1 MPIVYTCSK
10 CNAQTPKW
18 QGRCGEC
25 GNWGTLDKETIDKAK
40 KIKEKIDV
48 KPGEVID
55 FSDIKE
61 EAEKRVKT
69 NIQEF
74 DRVLGG
80 GIVPGS
86 LVLIG
91 GEPGIGKSTLVLQ
104 TAGAIDNTLYVS
116 GEESAGQIKI
126 RLNRLNIKGDNI
138 KFSSET
144 EIEKICATAK
154 NLKPNLVIVDSIQT
168 ISSLEIVSETG
179 SVSQIKAVTV
189 KLLGLAKKTNIP
201 IFIIGHIT
209 KDGSVAG
216 PKTLEHLVD
225 TVAYLEGDEK
235 NDLRILRAKKNRFG
249 ATSEIGIFEM
259 KNNGLEEV
267 KNPAGIFL
275 ETEAI
280 NTPGMAVGS
289 ILEGTR
295 TFLVEVQA
303 LANKTFF
310 NYPERRAFGFNLN
323 RLQILSAVL
332 MRRANINLTNIDL
345 NINIV
350 GGIKATEPA
359 LDLAVCMSIV
369 SAYKNKPLSNDLAII
384 GEVGLGGEIR
394 KVNKLDQRILEAKK
408 LGFKNILLPNFT
420 PQKNLAGVNLIKIRT
435 LSEAIEK
442 IF

>member
-1 MPIVYTCSK
+1 M
-10 CNAQTPKW
+10 
-18 QGRCGEC
+18 
-25 GNWGTLDKETIDKAK
+25 
-40 KIKEKIDV
+40 
-48 KPGEVID
+48 
-55 FSDIKE
+55 
-61 EAEKRVKT
+61 
-69 NIQEF
+69 
-74 DRVLGG
+74 
-80 GIVPGS
+80 
-86 LVLIG
+86 
-91 GEPGIGKSTLVLQ
+91 
-104 TAGAIDNTLYVS
+104 
-116 GEESAGQIKI
+116 
-126 RLNRLNIKGDNI
+126 
-138 KFSSET
+138 
-144 EIEKICATAK
+144 
-154 NLKPNLVIVDSIQT
+154 
-168 ISSLEIVSETG
+168 
-179 SVSQIKAVTV
+179 TV